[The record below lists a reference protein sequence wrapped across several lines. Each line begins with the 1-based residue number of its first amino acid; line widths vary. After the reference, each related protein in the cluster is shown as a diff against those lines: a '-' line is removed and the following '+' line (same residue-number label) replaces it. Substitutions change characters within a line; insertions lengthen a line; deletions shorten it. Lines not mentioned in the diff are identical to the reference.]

1 MKALIFG
8 NCQIP
13 VLAKCMRTMNSN
25 LQIEQ
30 IRTTAASSDLHHL
43 RERFRATDKIF
54 VMTTATDRFSE
65 LFVENSEKVL
75 RFPRIYFPA
84 YHPDIVHL
92 CLAGK
97 LVHTP
102 LSYYNSKLVLAG
114 FLQGLTVDETRALF
128 TGDVF
133 KKVGYLDA
141 WGPSVAM
148 FRRETRDTIFEMM
161 DAPVKWSRSGC
172 FMYTINRPKLPV
184 MVDVAQALLNAAGL
198 EIRTSHPERYIHD
211 DLMKGPIWPIYPEIA
226 AAYGIEGDYSF
237 KASEDASNINILSLA
252 EFVEKSFAAY
262 SSLDTTALE
271 GRNFDIKAFCN
282 RLFDGEE
289 SQADREELKRETAE
303 SKTDHADPGMRP
315 LHPYSSLKP
324 YQVWRKSVSSLPTFD
339 VDPVVSTPFRIG
351 RQSRQCWK
359 LFCPTYFQR
368 SSICGSQLLR
378 DRNQAC
384 GYAAD
389 GSRTKI
395 VRGVL
400 SPLWQCLYC
409 TAASSIDGSCVRRLL
424 AP

>member
-1 MKALIFG
+1 MNASCGISTLPNCRRSLWPIDGLLDGCFSNRSMKALIFG

-161 DAPVKWSRSGC
+161 DAPVKW
-172 FMYTINRPKLPV
+172 
-184 MVDVAQALLNAAGL
+184 
-198 EIRTSHPERYIHD
+198 
-211 DLMKGPIWPIYPEIA
+211 
-226 AAYGIEGDYSF
+226 
-237 KASEDASNINILSLA
+237 LSLIHISEPTRQA
-252 EFVEKSFAAY
+252 EISYAV
-262 SSLDTTALE
+262 
-271 GRNFDIKAFCN
+271 FC
-282 RLFDGEE
+282 
-289 SQADREELKRETAE
+289 LK
-303 SKTDHADPGMRP
+303 
-315 LHPYSSLKP
+315 
-324 YQVWRKSVSSLPTFD
+324 
-339 VDPVVSTPFRIG
+339 
-351 RQSRQCWK
+351 
-359 LFCPTYFQR
+359 
-368 SSICGSQLLR
+368 
-378 DRNQAC
+378 
-384 GYAAD
+384 
-389 GSRTKI
+389 
-395 VRGVL
+395 
-400 SPLWQCLYC
+400 
-409 TAASSIDGSCVRRLL
+409 
-424 AP
+424 